1 MRRNDYCSRK
11 LQLLSRKGTKTH
23 AKAISSSLNYTLQKA
38 SLEKSLVC
46 LFYKVSKPTNILSK
60 ILLHKRKLY
69 RFFYALRSLQTFFSS
84 SSFIKVALLKDSSTG
99 WVLCCYCNKID
110 GANQQC
116 KEDISRAGGGEAEEL
131 KEAA

>member
-60 ILLHKRKLY
+60 ILLQKKALQIFLCFAFLANI
-69 RFFYALRSLQTFFSS
+69 FFKFF
-84 SSFIKVALLKDSSTG
+84 FIKVALLKDSSTG